1 MSSSLF
7 SPITLRSLTVPD
19 RLWVSP
25 MCQYSAVD
33 GVVNQWHHVHLGAFA
48 TGGAS
53 LIIVEASA
61 VSPEG
66 RITPGDAGIW
76 NDEQRDA
83 WSSVL
88 DFLHAQG
95 ARVAIQLAHAGRK
108 ASARIP
114 WHEGPTALPPA
125 EGGWQTLAPSPHAF
139 GNMAVPAE
147 MTIADLDKLVQD
159 FAAATIRAVQ
169 AGFDAIEIHAAH
181 GYLLHEF
188 LSPISN
194 TRTDS
199 YGGDLAGRAK
209 LLVEVTDAVRSA
221 MPESMPLLVRISASD
236 WIEGGWDIDE
246 SVELSRMLAER
257 GVDMMDVSSGGLDP
271 SQNIVLGPGYQVPF
285 ATRIR
290 NEAGIPVAA
299 VGLITESA
307 QAEAI
312 VKDGL
317 ADVVLAGRAFLR
329 EPTFARRMAV
339 ELGVEARWPSQYLRA
354 RNDGR

>member
-1 MSSSLF
+1 VSSSLF
-7 SPITLRSLTVPD
+7 SPITLRSLTVVD

-53 LIIVEASA
+53 LIIVEASS

-83 WSSVL
+83 WSGVL
-88 DFLHAQG
+88 SFLHAQG

-114 WHEGPTALPPA
+114 WHEGPTALPET
-125 EGGWQTLAPSPHAF
+125 EGGWETLAPSAHAF
-139 GNMAVPAE
+139 GHMAVPAE
-147 MTIADLDKLVQD
+147 MTSADLQKLVVD
-159 FAAATIRAVQ
+159 FAAATTRAVE

-194 TRTDS
+194 TRTDA

-209 LLVEVTDAVRSA
+209 ILLEVTEAVRAA
-221 MPESMPLLVRISASD
+221 MPEGMPLLVRISASD

-246 SVELSRMLAER
+246 SVELSRMLKEL

-299 VGLITESA
+299 VGLITDSA
-307 QAEAI
+307 QAESI

-329 EPTFARRMAV
+329 EPTFARRVAV
-339 ELGVEARWPSQYLRA
+339 ELGLEARWPSQYLRA

>member
-7 SPITLRSLTVPD
+7 SPITLRSLTVSD

-33 GVVNQWHHVHLGAFA
+33 GVVNQWHNVHLGAFA

-53 LIIVEASA
+53 LIIVEASS
-61 VSPEG
+61 VNPEG

-88 DFLHAQG
+88 GFLHAQG

-114 WHEGPTALPPA
+114 WHEGATALSA
-125 EGGWQTLAPSPHAF
+125 TEGGWETFAPSAHAF
-139 GNMAVPAE
+139 GTMAVPAE
-147 MTIADLDKLVQD
+147 MTLGDLEKLVLD
-159 FAAATIRAVQ
+159 FAAATTRAVE

-194 TRTDS
+194 KRSDV

-209 LLVEVTDAVRSA
+209 ILLEVTDAVRSA

-236 WIEGGWDIDE
+236 WVEGGWDIEE
-246 SVELSRMLAER
+246 SIELSRMLGDR

-271 SQNIVLGPGYQVPF
+271 GQKIVLGPGYQVPF

-307 QAEAI
+307 QAESI

-329 EPTFARRMAV
+329 EPTFARRAAV
-339 ELGVEARWPSQYLRA
+339 ELGLEARWPSQYLRA

>member
-1 MSSSLF
+1 MNSSLF
-7 SPITLRSLTVPD
+7 SPVTLRSLTVAD

-61 VSPEG
+61 VCPEG

-76 NDEQRDA
+76 NDDQRDA
-83 WSSVL
+83 WAGVVQ
-88 DFLHAQG
+88 FLHQQG

-114 WHEGPTALPPA
+114 WHEGPTALPA
-125 EGGWQTLAPSPHAF
+125 SEGGWETLAPSALPF
-139 GNMAVPAE
+139 GTMAVPAE
-147 MTIADLDKLVQD
+147 MTIADLTKLVAD
-159 FAAATIRAVQ
+159 FAAAASRGVA

-194 TRTDS
+194 ARTDA
-199 YGGDLAGRAK
+199 YGGDLAARAK
-209 LLVEVTDAVRSA
+209 ILLEVTQAVREA
-221 MPESMPLLVRISASD
+221 MPEGMPLLVRISASD
-236 WIEGGWDIDE
+236 WIDGGWDIDE
-246 SVELSRMLAER
+246 SVELSRMLKEL

-290 NEAGIPVAA
+290 NEADIPVAA

-307 QAEAI
+307 QAESI

-329 EPTFARRMAV
+329 EPTFARRVAV
-339 ELGVEARWPSQYLRA
+339 ELGLEARWPCQYLRA